1 MVWVTG
7 GIVLE
12 VDRGMVYTMLVV
24 TDCVS
29 GAGVGERMLLVG
41 DVITLGLT
49 GEDMLGC
56 SESHTPV
63 RATEEEVGGIMVISV
78 RGDSAGRSVVGFSVV
93 FPVDVTPRL
102 GKGG

>member
-12 VDRGMVYTMLVV
+12 VDRGVVYTMLVV

-29 GAGVGERMLLVG
+29 GAGVGERMLLVD

-49 GEDMLGC
+49 GEYMLGC
-56 SESHTPV
+56 SESHTSV
-63 RATEEEVGGIMVISV
+63 AATEEEVISV